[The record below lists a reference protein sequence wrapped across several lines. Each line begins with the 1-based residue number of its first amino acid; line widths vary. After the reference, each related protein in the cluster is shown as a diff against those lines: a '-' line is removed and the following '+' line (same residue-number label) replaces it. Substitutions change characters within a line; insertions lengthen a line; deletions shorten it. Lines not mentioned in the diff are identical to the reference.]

1 MLSGQMLGTLA
12 ERMHPVRVAAFEQS
26 RAIKDMVRRDDERKF
41 CELILFG
48 SVEGVHQ
55 RLELWVWYRLN
66 VYPRYLYIA
75 DRIDSAID
83 WLMDVFRCR
92 LAAAGPDNQAAMQL
106 QLA

>member
-1 MLSGQMLGTLA
+1 MFGSLA
-12 ERMHPVRVAAFEQS
+12 ERMHPARIAAFARC
-26 RAIKDMVRRDDERKF
+26 RAINDLLRRDDERKF

-66 VYPRYLYIA
+66 VYPRYIYIA